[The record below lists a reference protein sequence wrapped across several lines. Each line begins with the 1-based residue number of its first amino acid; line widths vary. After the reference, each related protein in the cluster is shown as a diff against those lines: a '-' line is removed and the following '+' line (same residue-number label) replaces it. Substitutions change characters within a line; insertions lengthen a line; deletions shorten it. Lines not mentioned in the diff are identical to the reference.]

1 MDTKQI
7 TTIQFKD
14 IDSNDE
20 ALIIVRAS
28 ENYITLCVS
37 KREDGDI
44 EVVFQTEE
52 GKKLLE
58 ALRQALLVIKE

>member
-1 MDTKQI
+1 MKQI
-7 TTIQFKD
+7 NTIQFTD

-28 ENYITLCVS
+28 EEYIALCIS

-44 EVVFQTEE
+44 EVVFQSKE
-52 GKKLLE
+52 GEMLLE
-58 ALRQALLVIKE
+58 ALQQAILMTKSS